1 MQATS
6 DAIQKLTV
14 ESQKLTVESKKTNDA
29 IQKESKKTND
39 AIQKLTAET
48 QKLERFMMESQ
59 QRFDSFI
66 SSQARANE
74 GNVTE
79 VAQNAIRL
87 MTKKPCIDMVY
98 EEPQLSTKLY
108 DQDGVCILE
117 WDGLLYSPHR
127 QTLFCIEAKTFVC
140 EQDVKDLVKRLKDM
154 RRYIDTVREVSRRG
168 LKRSKDKKRFGKQ
181 AVKIAEF
188 LKLREMEEDKP
199 KVVGILGFA
208 RSSKG
213 PIAKRAKETGI
224 YLLLKDSGTLV
235 APDDGLLLE

>member
-14 ESQKLTVESKKTNDA
+14 ESQKLTVESQKLTVESKKTNDAMQKESKKTNDA

-66 SSQARANE
+66 SNQARANE

-98 EEPQLSTKLY
+98 EGPQLSTKMY
-108 DQDGVCILE
+108 DQDGICILE

-127 QTLFCIEAKTFVC
+127 QTLSVLRPRPLC
-140 EQDVKDLVKRLKDM
+140 
-154 RRYIDTVREVSRRG
+154 VS
-168 LKRSKDKKRFGKQ
+168 K
-181 AVKIAEF
+181 
-188 LKLREMEEDKP
+188 M
-199 KVVGILGFA
+199 
-208 RSSKG
+208 
-213 PIAKRAKETGI
+213 
-224 YLLLKDSGTLV
+224 
-235 APDDGLLLE
+235 